1 MSQPDLIQTLLDAVA
16 FGDDEKAEETAQ
28 ACAGQHRLLPAL
40 RALLTDADDD
50 RRWWAVRTLA
60 LIGSGQAAPLLV
72 AKLADRDAA
81 VQCAAALGLGELRF
95 EAAVPELVGRL
106 ADPSDWVRD
115 CASDALAMIGD
126 AAVPALVEAMRDPR
140 DGLRVRA
147 AAALRR
153 IALVGGKPG
162 LGGRPGQGLHIH
174 SLRGQAIGA
183 LFRGLQDPN
192 YLVHEHSYDA
202 LERLGLL
209 DNLIVM

>member
-16 FGDDEKAEETAQ
+16 SGDDEKAEKTARD
-28 ACAGQHRLLPAL
+28 CAGRYRLLPAL
-40 RALLTDADDD
+40 RPLLADDDDD

-60 LIGSGQAAPLLV
+60 LIGSAQAGPLLIEQ
-72 AKLADRDAA
+72 LADRDAA
-81 VQCAAALGLGELRF
+81 VQCAAALGLGELHF
-95 EAAVPELVGRL
+95 EAAVPELIGRL
-106 ADPSDWVRD
+106 ADPSGWVRD
-115 CASDALAMIGD
+115 CASDALAMIGE
-126 AAVPALVEAMRDPR
+126 AAVPALVEAIRDSR
-140 DGLRVRA
+140 DGVRVRA
-147 AAALRR
+147 ASALRR

-162 LGGRPGQGLHIH
+162 LGLDIH
-174 SLRGQAIGA
+174 SPRGQAIGA